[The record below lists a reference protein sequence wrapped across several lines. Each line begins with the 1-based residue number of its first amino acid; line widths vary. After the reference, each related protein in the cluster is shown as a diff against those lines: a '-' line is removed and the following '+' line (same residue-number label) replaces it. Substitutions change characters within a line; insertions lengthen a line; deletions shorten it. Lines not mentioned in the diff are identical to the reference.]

1 MKNLNSFLET
11 KGISNEEFST
21 YSAEKQAGI
30 YNELNASNVAE
41 FNALKE
47 AEGENSKAI
56 AKMSEAL
63 LEMKNEQL
71 TKLNEALKE
80 QGVVL
85 RKLQKGE
92 DTKVSQES
100 LKEILEKNSSNLSA
114 LKGSSSAMN
123 NVKIELK
130 AAGDM
135 SFATNVTGQVPQA
148 YRIPGF
154 NDLPQRETRILDLP
168 VKATVDSNLIEW
180 VYEANEDGAAG
191 ITAEGSLKNQI
202 DFDLLVGSEKVQKVT
217 AFITITDE
225 LLDDPS
231 QMEAK
236 IRTKLTDKLLQAVEA
251 EYYSGVGGG
260 TNLNGVRTTATAFT
274 PGTFATGQPNA
285 VEDPNI
291 VDVIVVAKKQI
302 RLANQGMP
310 TAIVMSPDDVAAM
323 KTVKVSSTDR
333 RYVERVLI
341 SGNTLSIDGTPV
353 VESNFVT
360 PGEYLVGD
368 FGLSTLYT
376 KQSLTI
382 EIGYNADN
390 FVKNFK
396 TIRAEWRGAGVCE
409 TNDRTAFVKG
419 VFATDIAAITKV

>member
-285 VEDPNI
+285 VENPNI
-291 VDVIVVAKKQI
+291 VDVLAVAMNQI
-302 RLANQGMP
+302 ALAEQPSANYIFMNP
-310 TAIVMSPDDVAAM
+310 TDVTALKM
-323 KTVKVSSTDR
+323 VKVTSTDK
-333 RYVERVLI
+333 RYVER
-341 SGNTLSIDGTPV
+341 TLLAGSTLVVDGVPIIPTTL
-353 VESNFVT
+353 VT
-360 PGEYLVGD
+360 VGEYLIGNFDLAMLVTRNEVMINIGLDADD
-368 FGLSTLYT
+368 FT
-376 KQSLTI
+376 KNLRTI
-382 EIGYNADN
+382 L
-390 FVKNFK
+390 
-396 TIRAEWRGAGVCE
+396 AEWRGLSLVKN
-409 TNDRTAFVKG
+409 NDRTAFVKG
-419 VFATDIAAITKV
+419 VFATDIAAITKA